1 MLAWLSGS
9 YVPIAETLCCFVC
22 LLLHEARRIFFWG
35 KCTFECL
42 KQMIPDINDVR
53 ENWQEPRLLRPTG
66 LGARLIFYEPATSSR
81 RKFRTPD
88 TKHKKL
94 DTKTISDNL
103 VLNRSFNT
111 GGHLRWH
118 ELNEL
123 FAYPP
128 LGGESML
135 LTRGTVVDPRLI
147 LQDTDLSVVSS
158 QSTSVPKTPSEE
170 GTGDVTQRT
179 LSD

>member
-1 MLAWLSGS
+1 
-9 YVPIAETLCCFVC
+9 
-22 LLLHEARRIFFWG
+22 
-35 KCTFECL
+35 
-42 KQMIPDINDVR
+42 MIPDINDVITEATQR
-53 ENWQEPRLLRPTG
+53 NWQEPRLLRPTG
-66 LGARLIFYEPATSSR
+66 LGAWLIFYEPATGSR

-128 LGGESML
+128 VGGESDVL
-135 LTRGTVVDPRLI
+135 NEGY
-147 LQDTDLSVVSS
+147 SS
-158 QSTSVPKTPSEE
+158 
-170 GTGDVTQRT
+170 
-179 LSD
+179 